1 MPTVKHTS
9 FLLISISSLQS
20 TDTTSYSDQC
30 KQSSRAAAAERSV
43 PSPSESATLAPI
55 VLQRMADSMY
65 NSLVHHSF
73 SFPALREGSNT
84 NYLHAMLWTSE
95 QNIP

>member
-20 TDTTSYSDQC
+20 TDTTLYSDQC

-55 VLQRMADSMY
+55 VLQRMAD
-65 NSLVHHSF
+65 
-73 SFPALREGSNT
+73 
-84 NYLHAMLWTSE
+84 
-95 QNIP
+95 